1 MFRALS
7 RDALYGG
14 SALPPGVPVSEA
26 NLIRQRNVLGVA
38 AVTETL
44 TGIVLMA
51 APALLCEL
59 LLGTRPS
66 PQAVPLCRVA
76 GIALLALGTAC
87 WPNQPLANA
96 GAFRG
101 MLLYNVLI
109 ALYLAFLG
117 TVRHLTGLLL
127 WPVVVVHAV
136 LALLLVWSWRKER
149 RAA

>member
-1 MFRALS
+1 MSGALWWG
-7 RDALYGG
+7 ALQGD
-14 SALPPGVPVSEA
+14 SALPPSMPVSGTK
-26 NLIRQRNVLGVA
+26 LISLRNVLGLT

-44 TGIVLMA
+44 TGILLMA

-96 GAFRG
+96 GAWRG

-117 TVRHLTGLLL
+117 TVRHLSGVLL
-127 WPVVVVHAV
+127 WPVVVLHAV
-136 LALLLVWSWRKER
+136 LALLLVWTWRKER
-149 RAA
+149 PGT